1 MEATGA
7 MTRCIQAMRFVIG
20 LAMLVGGVAVLAPLV
35 GDVLCQPGPAAD
47 ADHGP
52 PPRDL
57 PPLAT
62 SHAIPDPR
70 LDSAAITVPHHE
82 GPGAD
87 HGAAAPPAAA
97 PPAAAYQPPTPPPS
111 LPPQPAALVR
121 SAPPL
126 GETYRSTLAVPPPP
140 LLDAHGPPPLAPG
153 WTTRSSQ
160 RPISQA
166 QAASASVPATY
177 AVRDGDD
184 LTSLAIRFYGHPAA
198 AAALLAANRD
208 HITDPDIL
216 PIGVRLRLPPPWT
229 ITAGR
234 TAAESRAIE
243 PGPGIDRS
251 PAAQPTGF
259 TPRPTQA
266 TQPWLDPL

>member
-7 MTRCIQAMRFVIG
+7 MTRCFQAMRFVIG

-35 GDVLCQPGPAAD
+35 GDVLCQQGPAAYSER
-47 ADHGP
+47 G
-52 PPRDL
+52 L
-57 PPLAT
+57 PIRTLAPMAMG
-62 SHAIPDPR
+62 HAIPDPLLQSEAVAEPQHKCEVSDR
-70 LDSAAITVPHHE
+70 SPAGLPSV
-82 GPGAD
+82 
-87 HGAAAPPAAA
+87 APPA
-97 PPAAAYQPPTPPPS
+97 PAYQPPPPPSS
-111 LPPQPAALVR
+111 LPPQPAALAR

-153 WTTRSSQ
+153 WTSRGPQ
-160 RPISQA
+160 RPMSQA
-166 QAASASVPATY
+166 QTASASVPATY

-216 PIGVRLRLPPPWT
+216 PIGARLRLPPPWT
-229 ITAGR
+229 ITGGR

-259 TPRPTQA
+259 TPQPTQA